1 MQTHYELKDKNNNSK
16 STRKFDLEE
25 EHNKLIK
32 SLDIDNYS
40 LSRIPRAEDL
50 EKAAAER
57 ELKRLKKKEK
67 PKPAVAVVGK

>member
-1 MQTHYELKDKNNNSK
+1 METHYELKDKNNNSK

-25 EHNKLIK
+25 EHDKLMK

-40 LSRIPRAEDL
+40 LSRIPRAQDL

-57 ELKRLKKKEK
+57 ELKRLKRKEMS
-67 PKPAVAVVGK
+67 KPAVAAVGK